1 MPELS
6 KLLLSATGGILSS
19 SMAVMLSP
27 AAAPLNDSGEELQ
40 QRSACP
46 LIAGTRR
53 HLTTC
58 SGPAE
63 KHFVSVAACTQ
74 TPTSSRSRRPHR
86 RTWKTCSVS
95 RAARYV
101 VSRVAPMP
109 TESRRAVLRARRVMS
124 ERVRGDRARDLS
136 QVPLDRKRP
145 ASALLHAS
153 QRVCLRRLLSIW
165 QRKKVTVLA
174 RTHAAVGAQKGSHY
188 NDAYKNRR
196 HRHKRHRQTYSVM
209 GHCRQQPRV
218 VHGGDVRLASVRPS

>member
-1 MPELS
+1 MDAKTSGDGLPELS

-86 RTWKTCSVS
+86 RTWKRPAPYRVQQDIHWRVNKVRLACPRTVDWPRLVRRRTSAGAQLGRSGRRGGRQEQLNATVYG
-95 RAARYV
+95 RACDTEGATWAFKVEYR
-101 VSRVAPMP
+101 SSP
-109 TESRRAVLRARRVMS
+109 TLANVGPVRARRAP
-124 ERVRGDRARDLS
+124 G
-136 QVPLDRKRP
+136 
-145 ASALLHAS
+145 
-153 QRVCLRRLLSIW
+153 
-165 QRKKVTVLA
+165 
-174 RTHAAVGAQKGSHY
+174 
-188 NDAYKNRR
+188 
-196 HRHKRHRQTYSVM
+196 
-209 GHCRQQPRV
+209 
-218 VHGGDVRLASVRPS
+218 